1 MKFYPSLDD
10 VPADFGPS
18 AVTIGKFDGV
28 HSGHRSVIA
37 HLRREAAAA
46 GLVSTVLT
54 FDRHPFALLSPNSYP
69 ESLTSNDQKRAV
81 LETTGI
87 DALVMIEFTHAFS
100 LKEPQDFVTDVLV
113 ATLRAKLVFVGPDF
127 RFGHWGLGTVEELE
141 RLGRLHGFEVR
152 MIEAV
157 LLPGERVISSTWI
170 RNLLAEGRVAE
181 AATLLERLATV
192 RGIVVPGERRGREL
206 GYPTANLARSVEGYV
221 PADGVY
227 AAYAT
232 VDGRTMPA
240 AVSIGNNPTFV
251 GVPDRQIEAHLLDED
266 LDLYGKMVEI
276 AFVEYIRG
284 MEKFS
289 SVGELVTQMTHDEVR
304 VRQLLGMPARTTPI
318 GPRVE

>member
-1 MKFYPSLDD
+1 MKFYPSLDE
-10 VPADFGPS
+10 VPPDFGPS

-28 HSGHRSVIA
+28 HAGHRSVIA
-37 HLRREAAAA
+37 RLRREAAAA

-54 FDRHPFALLSPNSYP
+54 FDRHPLALLKPDLCP
-69 ESLTSNDQKRAV
+69 GTLTSNDQKRAV

-87 DALVMIEFTHAFS
+87 DALVMIEFTHGFS
-100 LKEPQDFVTDVLV
+100 LKEPQEFVTDVLV
-113 ATLRAKLVFVGPDF
+113 GTLHAKLVFVGPDF
-127 RFGHWGLGTVEELE
+127 RFGHRGLGTVEELE

-157 LLPGERVISSTWI
+157 RPLGDRVISSTWI
-170 RNLLAEGRVAE
+170 RDLLAEGRVAE
-181 AATLLERLATV
+181 AATLLERRATV

-251 GVPDRQIEAHLLDED
+251 GVPDKQIEAHLLDED

-276 AFVEYIRG
+276 AFVKYIRG
-284 MEKFS
+284 MEKFA
-289 SVGELVTQMTHDEVR
+289 SVGELVTQMTHDEAHVR
-304 VRQLLGMPARTTPI
+304 HLLGMPERTTPI
-318 GPRVE
+318 GPGVQ

>member
-10 VPADFGPS
+10 VPPDFGPS

-37 HLRREAAAA
+37 RLRREAAAA

-54 FDRHPFALLSPNSYP
+54 FDRHPLALLNPSNCP

-87 DALVMIEFTHAFS
+87 DALVMIEFTREFS
-100 LKEPQDFVTDVLV
+100 LEEPQVFVTDVLV
-113 ATLRAKLVFVGPDF
+113 SALHAKLVFVGPDF
-127 RFGHWGLGTVEELE
+127 RFGHRGIGTVDLLE

-157 LLPGERVISSTWI
+157 RPLGDRVISSTWI
-170 RNLLAEGRVAE
+170 RDLLAEGRVAE
-181 AATLLERLATV
+181 AATLLERAPTV

-206 GYPTANLARSVEGYV
+206 GYPTANLARSVEGFV

-232 VDGRTMPA
+232 VDGRSMPA

-251 GVPDRQIEAHLLDED
+251 GVPDKQIEAHMLDED
-266 LDLYGKMVEI
+266 LDLYGKTVEI
-276 AFVEYIRG
+276 AFVDYIRG
-284 MEKFS
+284 MEKFAN
-289 SVGELVTQMTHDEVR
+289 VGELVTQMTLDEAR
-304 VRQLLGMPARTTPI
+304 VRQMLGMPVRTTPI
-318 GPRVE
+318 GPRA

>member
-1 MKFYPSLDD
+1 MKFYPSLGD
-10 VPADFGPS
+10 VPAGFGPS

-37 HLRREAAAA
+37 RLRQEAAAA

-54 FDRHPFALLSPNSYP
+54 FDRHPLALLSPGSHP

-87 DALVMIEFTHAFS
+87 DALVMIEFTYDFS
-100 LKEPQDFVTDVLV
+100 LKEPEDFVTDVLV
-113 ATLRAKLVFVGPDF
+113 AALHAKLVFVGPDF
-127 RFGHWGLGTVEELE
+127 RFGHRGLGTVELLK
-141 RLGRLHGFEVR
+141 RLGHLHGFEVR

-157 LLPGERVISSTWI
+157 RPLGDRVISSTWI
-170 RNLLAEGRVAE
+170 RDLLAEGRVAE
-181 AATLLERLATV
+181 AATLLERQASV
-192 RGIVVPGERRGREL
+192 RGIVVHGERRGRQL
-206 GYPTANLARSVEGYV
+206 GYPTANLARAVEGFV

-232 VDGRTMPA
+232 VDGRTIPA

-251 GVPDRQIEAHLLDED
+251 GVPDKQIEAHLLDED
-266 LDLYGKMVEI
+266 LDLYGKTMEI

-284 MEKFS
+284 MEKFA
-289 SVGELVTQMTHDEVR
+289 SVGELVAQMTLDEAR
-304 VRQLLGMPARTTPI
+304 VRELLGVSARTTPI
-318 GPRVE
+318 GPRA

>member
-10 VPADFGPS
+10 VPPDFGPS

-37 HLRREAAAA
+37 RLRREAAAA

-54 FDRHPFALLSPNSYP
+54 FDRHPLALLNPSNCP

-87 DALVMIEFTHAFS
+87 DALVMIEFTREFS
-100 LKEPQDFVTDVLV
+100 LEEPQVFVTDVLV
-113 ATLRAKLVFVGPDF
+113 SALHAKLVFVGPDF
-127 RFGHWGLGTVEELE
+127 RFGHRGIGTVDLLE

-157 LLPGERVISSTWI
+157 RPLGDRVISSTWI
-170 RNLLAEGRVAE
+170 RDLLAEGRVAE
-181 AATLLERLATV
+181 AATLLERAPTV

-206 GYPTANLARSVEGYV
+206 GYPTANLARSVEGFV

-232 VDGRTMPA
+232 VDGRSMPA

-251 GVPDRQIEAHLLDED
+251 GVPDKQIETHMLDED
-266 LDLYGKMVEI
+266 LDLYGKTVEI
-276 AFVEYIRG
+276 AFVDYIRG
-284 MEKFS
+284 MEKFAN
-289 SVGELVTQMTHDEVR
+289 VGELVTQMTLDEAR
-304 VRQLLGMPARTTPI
+304 VRQMLGMPVRTTPI
-318 GPRVE
+318 GPRA

>member
-1 MKFYPSLDD
+1 MKFYPTLDD

-37 HLRREAAAA
+37 RLRKEAAAA
-46 GLVSTVLT
+46 GLVSTVLS
-54 FDRHPFALLSPNSYP
+54 FDRHPLALLSPDSYP

-87 DALVMIEFTHAFS
+87 DALVMIEFTHSFS
-100 LKEPQDFVTDVLV
+100 LKTPEDFVTDVLV
-113 ATLRAKLVFVGPDF
+113 GALHAKLVFVGPDF
-127 RFGHWGLGTVEELE
+127 RFGHRGRGSVEELE
-141 RLGRLHGFEVR
+141 RLGHLHGFEVR

-157 LLPGERVISSTWI
+157 RPLGDRVISSTWI

-181 AATLLERLATV
+181 AATLLERRAAV
-192 RGIVVPGERRGREL
+192 RGIVVPGQRRGREL

-251 GVPDRQIEAHLLDED
+251 GVPDKQIEAHLLDED
-266 LDLYGKMVEI
+266 LDLYGKTVEI

-284 MEKFS
+284 MEKFA

-304 VRQLLGMPARTTPI
+304 VRQLLGVPARTTPI
-318 GPRVE
+318 GPRSE

>member
-1 MKFYPSLDD
+1 MRFYSSLHA

-28 HSGHRSVIA
+28 HAGHRSVIA
-37 HLRREAAAA
+37 RLRQEAAAA

-54 FDRHPFALLSPNSYP
+54 FDRHPLALLRPDMCP

-87 DALVMIEFTHAFS
+87 DAVVMIEFTEPFS
-100 LKEPQDFVTDVLV
+100 LKTPEQFVADVLV
-113 ATLRAKLVFVGPDF
+113 NALHARLVFVGPDF
-127 RFGHWGLGTVEELE
+127 RFGHRGLGTVELLE

-152 MIEAV
+152 TIEAV
-157 LLPGERVISSTWI
+157 RPFGDRVISSTWI
-170 RNLLAEGRVAE
+170 RGLLAEGRVGE
-181 AATLLERLATV
+181 AAELLERRPTV

-206 GYPTANLARSVEGYV
+206 GYPTANLSRSVEGFV

-251 GVPDRQIEAHLLDED
+251 GVPDKQIEAHLLDED
-266 LDLYGKMVEI
+266 LDLYGKTVEI

-284 MEKFS
+284 MEKFA
-289 SVGELVTQMTHDEVR
+289 SVDDLVVQMTADEGR
-304 VRQLLGMPARTTPI
+304 VRQLLGMAARSTPI
-318 GPRVE
+318 GPRA

>member
-1 MKFYPSLDD
+1 MKFFASLAE

-37 HLRREAAAA
+37 RLRLEAAEA

-54 FDRHPFALLSPNSYP
+54 FDRHPLALLSPDARP
-69 ESLTSNDQKRAV
+69 ESLTSNEQKREV

-87 DALVMIEFTHAFS
+87 DAVVMIEFTHDFS
-100 LKEPQDFVTDVLV
+100 VQEPQDFVTDVLV
-113 ATLRAKLVFVGPDF
+113 GTLHAKLVFIGPDF
-127 RFGHWGLGTVEELE
+127 KFGHRGLGSIELLE
-141 RLGRLHGFEVR
+141 RLGLEYGFEVR

-157 LLPGERVISSTWI
+157 RPLGDRVISSTWI
-170 RNLLAEGRVAE
+170 RDLLAEGRVAE
-181 AATLLERLATV
+181 AASLLERLPTV

-206 GYPTANLARSVEGYV
+206 GYPTANLARAVEGYV

-251 GVPDRQIEAHLLDED
+251 GVPDKQIEAHLLDED
-266 LDLYGKMVEI
+266 LDLYGKTVEI

-284 MEKFS
+284 MEKFA
-289 SVGELVTQMTHDEVR
+289 SVEELVTQMTHDEAR
-304 VRQLLGMPARTTPI
+304 VRQLLGMPERTTPI
-318 GPRVE
+318 GPTT

>member
-1 MKFYPSLDD
+1 MKFYPSLDE

-28 HSGHRSVIA
+28 HAGHRSVIA
-37 HLRREAAAA
+37 RLRREAAAA
-46 GLVSTVLT
+46 GLVATVLT
-54 FDRHPFALLSPNSYP
+54 FDRHPLALLKPDLCP
-69 ESLTSNDQKRAV
+69 GTLTSNDQKRAV

-100 LKEPQDFVTDVLV
+100 LKEPKEFVTDVLV
-113 ATLRAKLVFVGPDF
+113 GTLHAKLVFVGPDF
-127 RFGHWGLGTVEELE
+127 RFGHRGLGTVEELE

-157 LLPGERVISSTWI
+157 RPLGDRVISSTWI
-170 RNLLAEGRVAE
+170 RDLLTEGRVAE
-181 AATLLERLATV
+181 AATLLERRATV

-227 AAYAT
+227 AAYVT

-240 AVSIGNNPTFV
+240 AVSIGNNPTFA
-251 GVPDRQIEAHLLDED
+251 GVPDKQIEAHLLDED

-276 AFVEYIRG
+276 AFVKYIRG
-284 MEKFS
+284 MEKFA
-289 SVGELVTQMTHDEVR
+289 SVGELVTQMTHDEADVR
-304 VRQLLGMPARTTPI
+304 HLLGIPERTTPI
-318 GPRVE
+318 GPSVH

>member
-1 MKFYPSLDD
+1 MKFYPSLSD
-10 VPADFGPS
+10 VPVGFGPS

-37 HLRREAAAA
+37 RLRREAAVA

-54 FDRHPFALLSPNSYP
+54 FDRHPLALLNPGSCP

-87 DALVMIEFTHAFS
+87 DALVMIEFTYGFS
-100 LKEPQDFVTDVLV
+100 LKEPEDFVTDVLV
-113 ATLRAKLVFVGPDF
+113 STLNAKLVFIGPDF
-127 RFGHWGLGTVEELE
+127 RFGHSGLGTVELLE

-157 LLPGERVISSTWI
+157 CPLGDRVISSTWI

-206 GYPTANLARSVEGYV
+206 GYPTANLARSVEGFV

-266 LDLYGKMVEI
+266 LDLYGKTVEI

-284 MEKFS
+284 MEKFA
-289 SVGELVTQMTHDEVR
+289 SVGQLVSQMTLDEAR
-304 VRQLLGMPARTTPI
+304 VRELLGVPARTTPI
-318 GPRVE
+318 GPRA

>member
-1 MKFYPSLDD
+1 MKFYPSLDE

-28 HSGHRSVIA
+28 HAGHRSVIA
-37 HLRREAAAA
+37 RLRREAAAA

-54 FDRHPFALLSPNSYP
+54 FDRHPLALLKPDLCP
-69 ESLTSNDQKRAV
+69 GTLTSNDQKRAV

-100 LKEPQDFVTDVLV
+100 LEEPQEFVTDVLV
-113 ATLRAKLVFVGPDF
+113 GTLHAKLVFVGPDF
-127 RFGHWGLGTVEELE
+127 RFGHRGLGTVEELE

-157 LLPGERVISSTWI
+157 RPLGDRVISSTWI
-170 RNLLAEGRVAE
+170 RDLLAEGRVAE
-181 AATLLERLATV
+181 AATLLERRSTV

-251 GVPDRQIEAHLLDED
+251 GVPDKQIEAHLLDED

-276 AFVEYIRG
+276 AFVKYIRG
-284 MEKFS
+284 MEKFA
-289 SVGELVTQMTHDEVR
+289 SVGELVTQMTHDEANVR
-304 VRQLLGMPARTTPI
+304 HLLGMPERTTPI
-318 GPRVE
+318 GPGVH

>member
-10 VPADFGPS
+10 VPVDFGPS

-28 HSGHRSVIA
+28 HTGHRSVIA
-37 HLRREAAAA
+37 RLRHEAAARS
-46 GLVSTVLT
+46 LVSTVLT
-54 FDRHPFALLSPNSYP
+54 FDRHPLALLSPANCP

-87 DALVMIEFTHAFS
+87 DVLVMIEFTRDFS
-100 LKEPQDFVTDVLV
+100 LEEPEAFVTDVLV
-113 ATLRAKLVFVGPDF
+113 STLHAKLVFVGPDF
-127 RFGHWGLGTVEELE
+127 RFGHRGRGTVELLE
-141 RLGRLHGFEVR
+141 RLGRIHGFEVR

-157 LLPGERVISSTWI
+157 RPLGDRVISSTWI
-170 RNLLAEGRVAE
+170 RDLLAEGRVAE
-181 AATLLERLATV
+181 AATLLERRPTV

-206 GYPTANLARSVEGYV
+206 GYPTANLSRSVEGFV

-232 VDGRTMPA
+232 VEGHTMPA

-251 GVPDRQIEAHLLDED
+251 GVPDKQIEAHLLDED
-266 LDLYGKMVEI
+266 LDLYGKSVEI

-289 SVGELVTQMTHDEVR
+289 SVGDLVSQMTLDEAR
-304 VRQLLGMPARTTPI
+304 VRQLLGMPERTTPI
-318 GPRVE
+318 GPRRS

>member
-1 MKFYPSLDD
+1 MKFYPSLDE

-28 HSGHRSVIA
+28 HAGHRSVIA
-37 HLRREAAAA
+37 RLRREAAAA
-46 GLVSTVLT
+46 GLVATVLT
-54 FDRHPFALLSPNSYP
+54 FDRHPLALLKPDLCP
-69 ESLTSNDQKRAV
+69 GTLTSNDQKRAV

-100 LKEPQDFVTDVLV
+100 LKEPKEFVTDVLV
-113 ATLRAKLVFVGPDF
+113 GTLHAKLVFVGPDF
-127 RFGHWGLGTVEELE
+127 RFGHRGLGTVEELE

-157 LLPGERVISSTWI
+157 RPLGDRVISSTWI
-170 RNLLAEGRVAE
+170 RDLLTEGRVAE
-181 AATLLERLATV
+181 AATLLERRATV

-227 AAYAT
+227 AAYVT

-240 AVSIGNNPTFV
+240 AVSIGNNPTFA
-251 GVPDRQIEAHLLDED
+251 GVPDKQIEAHLLDED

-276 AFVEYIRG
+276 AFVKYIRG
-284 MEKFS
+284 MEKFA
-289 SVGELVTQMTHDEVR
+289 SVGELVTQMTHDEADVR
-304 VRQLLGMPARTTPI
+304 HLLGIPERTTPI
-318 GPRVE
+318 GPGVH

>member
-1 MKFYPSLDD
+1 MKFYPSLTD
-10 VPADFGPS
+10 VPVSFGPS

-37 HLRREAAAA
+37 RLRQEAAAA

-54 FDRHPFALLSPNSYP
+54 FDRHPLALLNPGSCP
-69 ESLTSNDQKRAV
+69 ESLTSTDQKRAV
-81 LETTGI
+81 LATTGI
-87 DALVMIEFTHAFS
+87 DALVMIEFTYGFS
-100 LKEPQDFVTDVLV
+100 LKEPEEFVTDVLV
-113 ATLRAKLVFVGPDF
+113 AALHAKLVFVGPDF
-127 RFGHWGLGTVEELE
+127 RFGHRGLGTVESLK

-157 LLPGERVISSTWI
+157 CPLGDRVISSTWI

-181 AATLLERLATV
+181 AATLLERRATV

-206 GYPTANLARSVEGYV
+206 GYPTANLARSVEGFV

-251 GVPDRQIEAHLLDED
+251 GVPDKQIEAHLLDED
-266 LDLYGKMVEI
+266 LDLYGKTVEI

-284 MEKFS
+284 MEKFA
-289 SVGELVTQMTHDEVR
+289 SVGELVTQMTLDEAR
-304 VRQLLGMPARTTPI
+304 VRELLGVPARTTPI
-318 GPRVE
+318 GPRA

>member
-1 MKFYPSLDD
+1 MKFYPTLSD

-28 HSGHRSVIA
+28 HAGHRSVIA
-37 HLRREAAAA
+37 RLNEAAAAA

-54 FDRHPFALLSPNSYP
+54 FDRHPLALLSPEKRP

-87 DALVMIEFTHAFS
+87 DALVMIEFTKDLS
-100 LKEPQDFVTDVLV
+100 LKEPEDFVTDVLV
-113 ATLRAKLVFVGPDF
+113 AALHAKLVFVGPDF
-127 RFGHWGLGTVEELE
+127 RFGHRGLGTVELLE
-141 RLGRLHGFEVR
+141 RLGRTHGFEVR

-157 LLPGERVISSTWI
+157 RPLGDRVISSTWI
-170 RNLLAEGRVAE
+170 RDLLAEGRVSE
-181 AATLLERLATV
+181 AATLLERRPTV
-192 RGIVVPGERRGREL
+192 RGIVVPGQRRGREL
-206 GYPTANLARSVEGYV
+206 GYPTANLARSVEGFV

-251 GVPDRQIEAHLLDED
+251 GVPDKQIEAHLLDED
-266 LDLYGKMVEI
+266 LDLYGKTVEI

-284 MEKFS
+284 MEKFA
-289 SVGELVTQMTHDEVR
+289 SVVELVTQMTLDEAR
-304 VRQLLGMPARTTPI
+304 VRQLLGMPPRTTPI
-318 GPRVE
+318 GPRT

>member
-1 MKFYPSLDD
+1 MKFYPSLDE

-28 HSGHRSVIA
+28 HAGHRSVIA
-37 HLRREAAAA
+37 RLRREAAAA
-46 GLVSTVLT
+46 GLVATVLT
-54 FDRHPFALLSPNSYP
+54 FDRHPLALLKPDLCP
-69 ESLTSNDQKRAV
+69 GTLTSNDQKRAV

-100 LKEPQDFVTDVLV
+100 LKEPKEFVTDVLV
-113 ATLRAKLVFVGPDF
+113 GTLHAKLVFVGPDF
-127 RFGHWGLGTVEELE
+127 RFGHRGLGTVEELE

-157 LLPGERVISSTWI
+157 RPLGDRVISSTWI
-170 RNLLAEGRVAE
+170 RDLLTEGRVAE
-181 AATLLERLATV
+181 AATLLERRATV

-227 AAYAT
+227 AAYVT

-240 AVSIGNNPTFV
+240 AVSIGNNPTFA
-251 GVPDRQIEAHLLDED
+251 GVPDKQIEAHLLDED
-266 LDLYGKMVEI
+266 LDLYGKVVEI
-276 AFVEYIRG
+276 AFVKYIRG
-284 MEKFS
+284 MEKFA
-289 SVGELVTQMTHDEVR
+289 SVGELVTQMTHDEADVR
-304 VRQLLGMPARTTPI
+304 HLLGIPERTTPI
-318 GPRVE
+318 GPGVH

>member
-1 MKFYPSLDD
+1 MKFYPSLDE

-28 HSGHRSVIA
+28 HAGHRSVIA
-37 HLRREAAAA
+37 RLRREAAAA
-46 GLVSTVLT
+46 GLVATVLT
-54 FDRHPFALLSPNSYP
+54 FDRHPLALLKPDLCP
-69 ESLTSNDQKRAV
+69 GTLTSNDQKRAV

-100 LKEPQDFVTDVLV
+100 LKEPKEFVTDVLV
-113 ATLRAKLVFVGPDF
+113 GTLHAKLVFVGPDF
-127 RFGHWGLGTVEELE
+127 RFGHRGLGTVEELE

-157 LLPGERVISSTWI
+157 RPLGDRVISSTWI
-170 RNLLAEGRVAE
+170 RDLLAEGRVAE
-181 AATLLERLATV
+181 AATLLERRATV

-227 AAYAT
+227 AAYVT

-240 AVSIGNNPTFV
+240 AVSIGNNPTFA
-251 GVPDRQIEAHLLDED
+251 GVPDKQIEAHLLDED
-266 LDLYGKMVEI
+266 LDLYGKVVEI
-276 AFVEYIRG
+276 AFVKYIRG
-284 MEKFS
+284 MEKFA
-289 SVGELVTQMTHDEVR
+289 SVDELVTQMTHDEADVR
-304 VRQLLGMPARTTPI
+304 HLLGIPERTTPI
-318 GPRVE
+318 GPGVH

>member
-1 MKFYPSLDD
+1 MKFFPSLAE
-10 VPADFGPS
+10 VPPDFGPS

-37 HLRREAAAA
+37 RLRLEAARE

-54 FDRHPFALLSPNSYP
+54 FDRHPLALLSPDARP
-69 ESLTSNDQKRAV
+69 ESLTSNDQKREV

-87 DALVMIEFTHAFS
+87 DALVVIEFTHDFS

-113 ATLRAKLVFVGPDF
+113 DTLHAKLVFIGPDF
-127 RFGHWGLGTVEELE
+127 KFGHRGLGSIELLE
-141 RLGRLHGFEVR
+141 RLGLEHGFEVR
-152 MIEAV
+152 MIDAV
-157 LLPGERVISSTWI
+157 RPLGDRVISSTWI
-170 RNLLAEGRVAE
+170 RDLLAEGRVAE
-181 AATLLERLATV
+181 AASLLERLPTV

-251 GVPDRQIEAHLLDED
+251 GVPDKQIEAHLLDED
-266 LDLYGKMVEI
+266 LDLYGKTVEI

-284 MEKFS
+284 MEKFA
-289 SVGELVTQMTHDEVR
+289 SVGELVTQMTHDEAR
-304 VRQLLGMPARTTPI
+304 VRQLLGMPERTTPI
-318 GPRVE
+318 GPRT

>member
-1 MKFYPSLDD
+1 MKFYPTLVD

-37 HLRREAAAA
+37 RLRQEAAAA

-54 FDRHPFALLSPNSYP
+54 FDRHPLALLSPANCP
-69 ESLTSNDQKRAV
+69 ESLTSNDQKRAI

-87 DALVMIEFTHAFS
+87 DALVTIEFTRAFS
-100 LKEPQDFVTDVLV
+100 FKEPRDFVTDVLV
-113 ATLRAKLVFVGPDF
+113 TALDAKLVFVGPDF
-127 RFGHWGLGTVEELE
+127 RFGHLGLGTVDLLE
-141 RLGRLHGFEVR
+141 RLGSLHGFEVR

-157 LLPGERVISSTWI
+157 RPLGDRVISSTWI
-170 RNLLAEGRVAE
+170 RDLLAEGRVAE
-181 AATLLERLATV
+181 AAILLERLPAV

-206 GYPTANLARSVEGYV
+206 GYPTANLARSVEGFV

-251 GVPDRQIEAHLLDED
+251 GVPDKQIEAHLLDED
-266 LDLYGKMVEI
+266 LDLYGKTVEI

-284 MEKFS
+284 MEKFATVS
-289 SVGELVTQMTHDEVR
+289 ELVTQMTHDEAL
-304 VRQLLGMPARTTPI
+304 VRQLLGMPERRTAI
-318 GPRVE
+318 GPRA

>member
-1 MKFYPSLDD
+1 MKFYSSLAE

-28 HSGHRSVIA
+28 HAGHRSVIA
-37 HLRREAAAA
+37 RLRQEAAAA

-54 FDRHPFALLSPNSYP
+54 FDRHPLALLRPDKCP

-81 LETTGI
+81 LETTGV
-87 DALVMIEFTHAFS
+87 DAVVMIEFTEAFS
-100 LKEPQDFVTDVLV
+100 LKEPEDFARDVLV
-113 ATLRAKLVFVGPDF
+113 SALHAKLVFVGPDF
-127 RFGHWGLGTVEELE
+127 RFGHRGLGTVELLE
-141 RLGRLHGFEVR
+141 RLGRTHGFEVR
-152 MIEAV
+152 TIEAV
-157 LLPGERVISSTWI
+157 RPFGDRVISSTWI
-170 RNLLAEGRVAE
+170 RDLLAEGRVGE
-181 AATLLERLATV
+181 AATLLERRPTV

-206 GYPTANLARSVEGYV
+206 GYPTANLARSVEGFV

-251 GVPDRQIEAHLLDED
+251 GVPDKQIEAHLLDED
-266 LDLYGKMVEI
+266 LDLYGKTVEI

-284 MEKFS
+284 MEKFA
-289 SVGELVTQMTHDEVR
+289 SVDDLVVQMTADEAR
-304 VRQLLGMPARTTPI
+304 VRHLLGMSARSTPI
-318 GPRVE
+318 GPRA